1 MNILIALG
9 QGLLF
14 GLIMSIPIWL
24 FNYYLC
30 KRFDKLIAMTE
41 EISSK
46 YSKWWYNRYVS
57 LIRLTYFYNRICNC
71 SSEDRANALKIRL
84 LTYKMEPL

>member
-30 KRFDKLIAMTE
+30 KRFAKLIAMTE

-46 YSKWWYNRYVS
+46 YSK
-57 LIRLTYFYNRICNC
+57 
-71 SSEDRANALKIRL
+71 
-84 LTYKMEPL
+84 